1 MVLRAGRKCVD
12 EGGVC
17 GRWGWSG
24 VEGGWEGGGG
34 DPSIFVSVL
43 QSQIFVTVFWTAIFL
58 IQEYNAYEKIKIK

>member
-1 MVLRAGRKCVD
+1 MWKV
-12 EGGVC
+12 
-17 GRWGWSG
+17 G
-24 VEGGWEGGGG
+24 VEWGGGRLGGGGG